1 MGTRLALMTN
11 PTNSEDEEKKLEKEE
26 AQNEKDFKDKL
37 EDISSRLAR
46 IERVLA
52 RLEPEMGEFQQST
65 RLIRDGMDFYG
76 NLFEMMGRFS
86 GRQRLQKRYP
96 ILAKDE
102 MSRLIVEALEPGNP
116 LNISQLTVAVRRGR
130 GTASRR
136 IIRERVK
143 QLQNLGIIQESHQDK
158 KAMYYKLSD
167 DLL

>member
-1 MGTRLALMTN
+1 MTKF
-11 PTNSEDEEKKLEKEE
+11 TNSENESKKPESEKEP
-26 AQNEKDFKDKL
+26 EKADLQAKL
-37 EDISSRLAR
+37 EDISFRLTR

-86 GRQRLQKRYP
+86 GRQRLQKQFP

-102 MSRLIVEALEPGNP
+102 ISRLIVDALEPGNP
-116 LNISQLTVAVRRGR
+116 QNISQLTVAVRRGR

-136 IIRERVK
+136 IVRERLQ
-143 QLQNLGIIQESHQDK
+143 QLQAMGLIQEAHRDK
-158 KAMYYKLSD
+158 KATYYKLTD

>member
-1 MGTRLALMTN
+1 MIE
-11 PTNSEDEEKKLEKEE
+11 PSNSEDKSKKSEPEQDLEE
-26 AQNEKDFKDKL
+26 ADLQAKL

-86 GRQRLQKRYP
+86 GRHRLQKQFP

-102 MSRLIVEALEPGNP
+102 ISRLIVDALGPGNP
-116 LNISQLTVAVRRGR
+116 QNISQLTVAVRRGR

-136 IIRERVK
+136 IVRERIQHLKEMGLV
-143 QLQNLGIIQESHQDK
+143 QESHRDK
-158 KAMYYKLSD
+158 KATYYKLKE
-167 DLL
+167 DLI

>member
-1 MGTRLALMTN
+1 MTN
-11 PTNSEDEEKKLEKEE
+11 PKNSK
-26 AQNEKDFKDKL
+26 EKDEKQETEKGQQDSGDLREKL
-37 EDISSRLAR
+37 EDISARLAR

-76 NLFEMMGRFS
+76 NLFDMMGRFS

-102 MSRLIVEALEPGNP
+102 ISRLIVEALESGTPQ
-116 LNISQLTVAVRRGR
+116 NISQLTAAVRRGR

-136 IIRERVK
+136 IIRERI
-143 QLQNLGIIQESHQDK
+143 QILQEQGIIQESHKDK
-158 KAMYYKLSD
+158 KATYYKLAD
-167 DLL
+167 NLL

>member
-1 MGTRLALMTN
+1 MTKPSHSDN
-11 PTNSEDEEKKLEKEE
+11 EEDKIDETEAGQNKADLQAKL
-26 AQNEKDFKDKL
+26 D
-37 EDISSRLAR
+37 DISTRLAR

-102 MSRLIVEALEPGNP
+102 ISRLIVEALEPGKP
-116 LNISQLTVAVRRGR
+116 MNISQLTAAVRRGR

-136 IIRERVK
+136 IIRERVQ
-143 QLQNLGIIQESHQDK
+143 QLLEKGLIQESHKDK
-158 KAMYYKLSD
+158 KATYYRWTET
-167 DLL
+167 LL